1 MENRWKKARAVDA
14 IESSRKRRYVRTK
27 PLSELKDG
35 RNEGWRRG
43 RGRPTSNHNLV
54 LCRVVCR
61 GSEEAV
67 GNEFVRFAGLSCLR
81 VSACVYKESAGI
93 FSRLKFMV
101 RIRERRYAGLPTCIR
116 LIYSTSE
123 TVDEPHA
130 KPAQVG
136 QGESLEE
143 RYTVEWP

>member
-1 MENRWKKARAVDA
+1 MEESSSRRRDRKLEKEKVRTYEAVVGVERWK
-14 IESSRKRRYVRTK
+14 ERRV
-27 PLSELKDG
+27 E
-35 RNEGWRRG
+35 EEQ
-43 RGRPTSNHNLV
+43 GRPTSNHNLV

>member
-1 MENRWKKARAVDA
+1 ME
-14 IESSRKRRYVRTK
+14 ESSSRRRDRKLEKEKVRRK

-35 RNEGWRRG
+35 RVEEGQ
-43 RGRPTSNHNLV
+43 GRPTSNHNLV

>member
-1 MENRWKKARAVDA
+1 MEESSSRRRDRKLEKEKVRTYEAVVGVERWK
-14 IESSRKRRYVRTK
+14 ERRV
-27 PLSELKDG
+27 E
-35 RNEGWRRG
+35 EGQ
-43 RGRPTSNHNLV
+43 GRPTSNHNLV

>member
-1 MENRWKKARAVDA
+1 MEESSSRRRDRKLEKEKVRTYEAVVGVERWK
-14 IESSRKRRYVRTK
+14 ERRV
-27 PLSELKDG
+27 E
-35 RNEGWRRG
+35 EEQ
-43 RGRPTSNHNLV
+43 GRPTSNHNLV

-136 QGESLEE
+136 QGEKAWKNDT
-143 RYTVEWP
+143 R